1 MNTVPALMDPPR
13 AWMDEQS
20 WNRKLAGDAVA
31 IGELLPAALRPLH
44 DLVVS
49 RARSSDAHA
58 LILGGSTA
66 RGGRTEVSDLDYHL
80 IGTGIETAD
89 LSLELD
95 IHTLSEK
102 ELEFEIL
109 LGDDFV
115 QWSLRIGCV
124 VFDDG
129 TARHGLRIIDE
140 CRPWPDAERKREH
153 AVKSLSLAGRFVA
166 TGDEDAALEQV
177 RTALSL
183 AARAKLLQVGVFPLC
198 RAEIPGQLDAAGYPE
213 AARAL
218 AETIHGAP
226 SLDALG
232 EAVVAGG
239 RLL

>member
-1 MNTVPALMDPPR
+1 MNALPPLMDPPR
-13 AWMDEQS
+13 VWADNRR

-31 IGELLPAALRPLH
+31 LGELLPAELRPLH

-49 RARSSDAHA
+49 RARSGDACA
-58 LILGGSTA
+58 LILSGSTA

-80 IGTGIETAD
+80 VGTGIETAG

-95 IHTLSEK
+95 IHALSEK
-102 ELEFEIL
+102 ELESGIL

-115 QWSLRIGCV
+115 QWSLRFGCV

-129 TARHGLRIIDE
+129 TARHGLRLIDE
-140 CRPWPDAERKREH
+140 CRPWPDAERKRNH

>member
-1 MNTVPALMDPPR
+1 
-13 AWMDEQS
+13 
-20 WNRKLAGDAVA
+20 
-31 IGELLPAALRPLH
+31 
-44 DLVVS
+44 
-49 RARSSDAHA
+49 
-58 LILGGSTA
+58 
-66 RGGRTEVSDLDYHL
+66 
-80 IGTGIETAD
+80 
-89 LSLELD
+89 
-95 IHTLSEK
+95 
-102 ELEFEIL
+102 L